1 MAAADV
7 SQFLW
12 KKFLSSL
19 VDAKSE
25 LSGSMNL
32 FSYFEAIK
40 HMLVNTQIIP
50 FSLAMSMPWNA
61 SWEMNTYV
69 QANTYLSELNY
80 TLAECRIFANEC
92 RELNKK
98 ILVFNASAIYFVLK
112 MKRQLTTLKRKF
124 VTLVSNAMERKESN
138 NVVEC
143 LGLLT
148 EAIVAVKKNSEEI
161 VVLSDATQASFE
173 KVQSLLVGGEA
184 GIGFTTVGIVGMAGV
199 GKSTFVR
206 NMFENQRVSSEYSPI
221 VWLCLSEI
229 IPEKQ
234 LVDTTAMEE
243 SVNINIV
250 TCLLKKLDD
259 EEVETGISGIGLN
272 LLLERLNHL
281 LSGKRYLIVLDDVR
295 HINNFFSDLGNDTF
309 PVVVGEKSWD
319 RLSHGL
325 PKDSGGAVIV
335 TSRTIEVAQDM
346 VGLHQHAMNKRLTTL
361 KRKSVMPL
369 LEQKDHKAPNIQSV
383 SALTEIVVVRKN
395 LDKLVVLPDASTWKI
410 DELLF
415 REASGDGFT
424 AIGIVGMAGMGK
436 SSMVLEVLNFYRVW
450 SEFSPI
456 VWLHL
461 SDIIPVKQV
470 VLDSFGVSISIVT
483 CILDKLGE
491 KETCISG
498 LGLDLLL
505 ERLNHLLSGKRYL
518 IVLDDVWHTME
529 FYSDLG
535 YKLQEGEKFGVR
547 LSHGLPKDCGGAVI
561 IMSRIT
567 EVAQDMVGKNNVF
580 IAKPWDRGW
589 CWMQFRSFITR
600 KAERCGEEKRFSMS
614 NWETVQKIENE
625 ILDQICGL
633 PSIAKAL
640 AELIVD
646 KRISETDVKGS
657 ALKEM
662 LIPREFLIHRSFIF
676 VPVNERKVKWV
687 DDKSDIPKCP
697 VFVFVDLKM
706 EHFAVRLLEE
716 FRYQL
721 NQEQVIAVLDESF
734 VNRQKVRTEEP
745 EKVLKEFY
753 GILEKLKSEEH
764 RFADEIKKKMT
775 IIIVGGD
782 VFANWFLGVIC
793 DLKLPDSPSIVP
805 IALGTKSNIASSL
818 GWEFD
823 ADKVPVNMILG
834 TVLDNAKQMKMDSWH
849 ILMKMKTT
857 SHQEIPYC
865 LHLFHQV
872 HETDMDNPTLIY
884 GGFWNYFSLGVDDP
898 RLYGAS
904 RFRHTSRTL
913 SSTLAKVEVLKH
925 HGDHLDVLSIPSS
938 IRSIVCLNL
947 PSFLGG
953 LTPWTTANMKKD
965 QTRGLTSSFID
976 DGCLDI
982 IGSKDDLLS
991 QKKRWIRLDQVQEI
1005 HFKFIEDSATVVN
1018 MMFDGVPWKR
1028 APLDGLLEIGISY
1041 HCQVNVLVKQDHS
1054 AKSIHDS
1061 SQPCGPATDDD
1072 KAKEYSQGH
1081 KKFGAASSFKIPE
1094 DDINC

>member
-40 HMLVNTQIIP
+40 HMQTLI
-50 FSLAMSMPWNA
+50 F
-61 SWEMNTYV
+61 
-69 QANTYLSELNY
+69 LSS
-80 TLAECRIFANEC
+80 TTHWQSAESCLANEC

-112 MKRQLTTLKRKF
+112 MKRQLTILKRKF

-361 KRKSVMPL
+361 KRKDSGGK
-369 LEQKDHKAPNIQSV
+369 EEFGQ
-383 SALTEIVVVRKN
+383 
-395 LDKLVVLPDASTWKI
+395 LVVLPDASTWKI

-456 VWLHL
+456 VWLQL

-470 VLDSFGVSISIVT
+470 VLDSFGLKPS
-483 CILDKLGE
+483 
-491 KETCISG
+491 
-498 LGLDLLL
+498 
-505 ERLNHLLSGKRYL
+505 L
-518 IVLDDVWHTME
+518 IRQKVFDCVDDVWHTME

-676 VPVNERKVKWV
+676 VP
-687 DDKSDIPKCP
+687 
-697 VFVFVDLKM
+697 
-706 EHFAVRLLEE
+706 
-716 FRYQL
+716 L

-775 IIIVGGD
+775 IIIVDENGQLAYPHED
-782 VFANWFLGVIC
+782 ENHISSRNTILFA
-793 DLKLPDSPSIVP
+793 
-805 IALGTKSNIASSL
+805 
-818 GWEFD
+818 
-823 ADKVPVNMILG
+823 
-834 TVLDNAKQMKMDSWH
+834 
-849 ILMKMKTT
+849 
-857 SHQEIPYC
+857 
-865 LHLFHQV
+865 LFHQV

-904 RFRHTSRTL
+904 RFRHT
-913 SSTLAKVEVLKH
+913 
-925 HGDHLDVLSIPSS
+925 SS

-1061 SQPCGPATDDD
+1061 SQTLWASRLMMIRLKSTL
-1072 KAKEYSQGH
+1072 KAIRSLGQQAALKYRRMTLIAERYSEEPEKFCEASTSEIPIMMTVLKIDNLKDH
-1081 KKFGAASSFKIPE
+1081 KSLL
-1094 DDINC
+1094 